1 MVADLTCPDIVSRCI
16 NKYDTQVLTIYTQKL
31 SATMNTIKA
40 SYPSQLSYESSTM
53 CSDALMRGEAGFAEL
68 AAFMRSMP
76 MSIVT
81 KRRRLEAR
89 ELLGMSFLES
99 GDLKLE
105 EMRGRI
111 SGELTWRLARGEARA
126 VAATGPG
133 RGES

>member
-1 MVADLTCPDIVSRCI
+1 MVADHTSPDIVSRCI
-16 NKYDTQVLTIYTQKL
+16 NKYDTQMFTMYTHKL
-31 SATMNTIKA
+31 SATMNTIAA
-40 SYPSQLSYESSTM
+40 SHTSQLSYESTTIY
-53 CSDALMRGEAGFAEL
+53 SDALMRGEAGFVEL
-68 AAFMRSMP
+68 AVFMRSMP

-89 ELLGMSFLES
+89 ELLGMTFLES

-126 VAATGPG
+126 DVASGPG
-133 RGES
+133 RSES